1 MKTLVMKYYW
11 GTFETVFISFVRLH
25 VLSVAFLLSP
35 TVLHL
40 KNFVKIFQFC
50 MFAIHGGLFPA

>member
-25 VLSVAFLLSP
+25 VLSVAFLL
-35 TVLHL
+35 LQ
-40 KNFVKIFQFC
+40 QFYILQKFREKFSSLPVC
-50 MFAIHGGLFPA
+50 N